1 MGLFRRTPRASQAE
15 VALVKQ
21 RVDEIVRRIDDF
33 ISAQEK
39 ITVEISDRI
48 AAIDVRV
55 EQVGRE
61 VVHQLGELSG
71 DLDRVDERTTKI
83 VGDIAHLVEVP
94 QLVEGVRSDQAR
106 LAQEQA
112 RYEIAFRQDL
122 AELADLVMKRRP
134 SGRPE

>member
-1 MGLFRRTPRASQAE
+1 VGLFRRTPRASQAE